1 MATRSKIYLTLA
13 LCVNCFIL
21 TILLLDSRSFSTLD
35 INLGLLPETWD
46 QPWLKAQ
53 GEQLYLHEMGL
64 EQEKEV
70 CGMCTGN
77 SSLCQELGYVSL
89 SHDRVRADEQ
99 REEIS
104 QGDLE

>member
-46 QPWLKAQ
+46 HPWLKAQ

-64 EQEKEV
+64 ESEKEV

-77 SSLCQELGYVSL
+77 SSLCHELGYVSL

-99 REEIS
+99 RE
-104 QGDLE
+104 